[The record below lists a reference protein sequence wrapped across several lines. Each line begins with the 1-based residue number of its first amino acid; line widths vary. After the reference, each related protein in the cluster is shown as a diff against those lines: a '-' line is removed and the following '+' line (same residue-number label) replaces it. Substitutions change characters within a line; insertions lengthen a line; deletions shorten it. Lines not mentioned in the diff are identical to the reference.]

1 VLASLQAPPTKNPA
15 PIPILS
21 LKKSDAAMLA
31 NGMEISMRFFNEQMP
46 DQRRSMAT
54 CNTCNTTALAVA
66 ADKDAAWPTFGQA
79 FRQTAE
85 GVWCLVAGWWGSM
98 LNIWLE
104 DGPVPSSSFYRL
116 PVVAAGVYLGNYLA
130 SQKDVAAAAL
140 SYTTPLSQHQRAFTG
155 RIFGVVCD
163 VPTSFS
169 FSYLFWVLPFS
180 QSATGRVCVG
190 LLCVLIGFGMVG
202 DEMVRLGRRLRSAA
216 GTSRIL
222 PRAAL
227 IANNLFNLPTRILA
241 LALLHCIDEHIRA
254 TCGASMVF
262 AGLELLL
269 WSTGADSILFGA
281 VLSPVSESLVSS
293 TLYSVVKAL
302 ILHLLPTNSLAYVFN
317 FWQLCV
323 SLLFFR
329 SFSTASIMICSKA

>member
-1 VLASLQAPPTKNPA
+1 M
-15 PIPILS
+15 LS
-21 LKKSDAAMLA
+21 
-31 NGMEISMRFFNEQMP
+31 
-46 DQRRSMAT
+46 
-54 CNTCNTTALAVA
+54 
-66 ADKDAAWPTFGQA
+66 
-79 FRQTAE
+79 
-85 GVWCLVAGWWGSM
+85 
-98 LNIWLE
+98 IWLQ
-104 DGPVPSSSFYRL
+104 DGPVPSSSVYRL

-130 SQKDVAAAAL
+130 SQKDVAASAL
-140 SYTTPLSQHQRAFTG
+140 SYTTALNQHQRAFTG

-163 VPTSFS
+163 VPTTTLA
-169 FSYLFWVLPFS
+169 YLFWVLPFS

-227 IANNLFNLPTRILA
+227 IANNPFNLPTRILA

-254 TCGASMVF
+254 TCGASMIF

-269 WSTGADSILFGA
+269 WSNGADSILFGA
-281 VLSPVSESLVSS
+281 VLSPVSESLVSN

-323 SLLFFR
+323 SFF
-329 SFSTASIMICSKA
+329 F